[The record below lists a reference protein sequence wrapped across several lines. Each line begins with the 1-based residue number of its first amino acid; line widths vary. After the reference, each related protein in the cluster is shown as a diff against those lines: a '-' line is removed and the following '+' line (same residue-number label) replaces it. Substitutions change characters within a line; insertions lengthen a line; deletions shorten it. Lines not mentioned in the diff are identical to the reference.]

1 VSAEAR
7 APQDHPLRPVRRIVD
22 DSLRRLSPRFER
34 LYVRWG
40 QPSIAP
46 EKLLR
51 ALLPQILYTIRSGGS
66 SSSSSRYNLQG
77 PVRVSVVV
85 LDGDRP
91 RQRTARSQ
99 VTPKRVVK
107 AVSNLHISQVAL
119 CISAAGAGDPI

>member
-1 VSAEAR
+1 
-7 APQDHPLRPVRRIVD
+7 VD
-22 DSLRRLSPRFER
+22 DALRRLSPRFER
-34 LYVRWG
+34 LCVRWG

-51 ALLPQILYTIRSGGS
+51 ALLLQILYTIRSGGS

-85 LDGDRP
+85 QDGDRP

-99 VTPKRVVK
+99 VTPKRVVE
-107 AVSNLHISQVAL
+107 AVSNLHRSQEAL
-119 CISAAGAGDPI
+119 CISAAGAGDQI

>member
-7 APQDHPLRPVRRIVD
+7 VPQDHPLRPVRRIVD
-22 DSLRRLSPRFER
+22 DALRRLSPRFER
-34 LYVRWG
+34 LHVRWG

-51 ALLPQILYTIRSGGS
+51 ALQILYTIRSGGS

-85 LDGDRP
+85 QDGDRP
-91 RQRTARSQ
+91 RQRTAR
-99 VTPKRVVK
+99 
-107 AVSNLHISQVAL
+107 
-119 CISAAGAGDPI
+119 